1 MVMLK
6 RPHKVRRMR
15 THMANDERD
24 NPGIRVPP
32 PLIYLGPLVAGLLLN
47 RRLQVLFLSRGVAR
61 VLGWPL
67 VGGGM
72 ALAVWFAR
80 TIHGADTTL
89 RTDKP
94 VSSLVQEGPFRY
106 TRNPGYLSLA
116 MIYAGIAVLR
126 NALWA
131 ILLLPLVLFVI
142 QREVIGREER
152 YLERTFGEE
161 YLDYKKRVRRWV

>member
-1 MVMLK
+1 M
-6 RPHKVRRMR
+6 
-15 THMANDERD
+15 TDEQD

-32 PLIYLGPLVAGLLLN
+32 PLIYLLPLLLGLLLD
-47 RRLQVLFLSRGVAR
+47 RKAHVPFLPRGVRR

-72 ALAVWFAR
+72 ALAAWFAR
-80 TIHGADTTL
+80 TLHGADTTL

-94 VSSLVQEGPFRY
+94 VSSLVQDGPFRY
-106 TRNPGYLSLA
+106 SRNPGYLSLT
-116 MIYAGIAVLR
+116 MLYAGIAILR

-131 ILLLPLVLFVI
+131 ILLLPLVLYVI
-142 QREVIGREER
+142 QRELIEREER

-161 YLDYKKRVRRWV
+161 YLAYKSRVRRWV

>member
-1 MVMLK
+1 
-6 RPHKVRRMR
+6 
-15 THMANDERD
+15 MADDQD

-32 PLIYLGPLVAGLLLN
+32 PSIYLLALLLGLLLN
-47 RRLQVLFLSRGVAR
+47 RRLGVPFLPHGVPR

-72 ALAVWFAR
+72 ALAAWFAR
-80 TIHGADTTL
+80 TMHGADTTL

-94 VSSLVQEGPFRY
+94 VCSLVQDGPFRY
-106 TRNPGYLSLA
+106 SRNPGYLSLA
-116 MIYAGIAVLR
+116 MIFVGIAILR

-131 ILLLPLVLFVI
+131 ILLLPLLVVVTK
-142 QREVIGREER
+142 RELIEREER

-161 YLDYKKRVRRWV
+161 YLAYKRRVRRWL